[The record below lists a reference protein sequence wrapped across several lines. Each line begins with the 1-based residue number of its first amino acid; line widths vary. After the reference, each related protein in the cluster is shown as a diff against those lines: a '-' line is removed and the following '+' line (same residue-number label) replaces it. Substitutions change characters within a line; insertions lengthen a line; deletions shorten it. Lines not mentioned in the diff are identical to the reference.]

1 MALLDESDP
10 FMQDL
15 PNYTTEPMGNGPDG
29 GLIA

>member
-1 MALLDESDP
+1 LLDKSHA

-15 PNYTTEPMGNGPDG
+15 PNDATEPMGNGPDG